1 MMASL
6 SNTSLTTLCE
16 PQDPGARLSTSSLND
31 VRLRREM
38 ELEEKAE
45 TERGKG
51 TAVRKILSEL
61 FQFVLYPG
69 WTEDDVKVE
78 DVSTGRRLGLTS
90 R

>member
-1 MMASL
+1 
-6 SNTSLTTLCE
+6 
-16 PQDPGARLSTSSLND
+16 
-31 VRLRREM
+31 M

-78 DVSTGRRLGLTS
+78 DVSTGRRLELTS